1 MVRSTKN
8 DRLKEK
14 IRADIK
20 YSNQTT
26 LENIAETPKPATP
39 AISEQKKQIEIL
51 EIGTH
56 FQEDVLVLKIA
67 FKLLPSRTAF
77 SHVTSDLYF
86 DEQKIDSST
95 FSILQGAL
103 ATDELEYSS
112 SIYLAGMSEGQRAI
126 RLEMYELWSPNG
138 EKLNKV
144 AKEAIIQYV
153 PVKREDRLIRI
164 PIVKSVAGSGL
175 AVESSSEKEL
185 SEQIEGELRRMSFD
199 RRDYW

>member
-8 DRLKEK
+8 DRLREK
-14 IRADIK
+14 IRSDIK
-20 YSNQTT
+20 YSKQTT

-51 EIGTH
+51 DVGTH

-86 DEQKIDSST
+86 DEQKIESLI

-112 SIYLAGMSEGQRAI
+112 TVYLAGISEGQHAI
-126 RLEMYELWSPNG
+126 RLEMYELWSTG
-138 EKLNKV
+138 EKLNK
-144 AKEAIIQYV
+144 ASKETIIQYV
-153 PVKREDRLIRI
+153 PVKREDRFIRI
-164 PIVKSVAGSGL
+164 PIVKSVPGAGL

-185 SEQIEGELRRMSFD
+185 HEQIEGELRRDSFEL
-199 RRDYW
+199 RDHW